1 MTQEEKEFIL
11 FDYGPAFG
19 DEIKWLFERRNI
31 DGLFP
36 VFFIMY
42 SYRHG
47 LPISFDDIAM
57 TGYVSGNDSLQD
69 RLYDASLMTFGGD
82 KERFSDLSGLQEM
95 IESIDRNLFD
105 EVYTYLI
112 DDTLCKTDLVAGT
125 QMQPNGRIATTIAN
139 ILKEHGCKTVLG
151 AFSGIGIF
159 ALACEGMKYT
169 GSEPYAPA
177 NLIAEVLCDA
187 FGVKKADFLNE
198 HPIDDWTRRKFDAVI
213 GNLPV
218 DADFF
223 NIYRADHFLHYFN
236 EVQDT
241 FIKKLIKRNTAR
253 KAAALLVHFEF
264 ANYCDYDETRKLICD
279 KGMLETVIALPEDIF
294 RDAQVPT
301 YLVILDMEGGHREAE
316 FLDATASLHRQ
327 VSYSHN
333 YKANRFDLRECVR
346 DSEKVK
352 VSYDTI
358 ARASWSFN
366 PAVYLQNAVCRKG
379 QELVRLGDL
388 VSVSCGKM
396 VDGERFITYAALS
409 ESFSRAAAGISP
421 SAMTT
426 EQGQLVEGPSVLLA
440 LTPGSRSDTQIIM
453 CGICRDYGTYCVEFF
468 LSVLKPDPEK
478 ILPDYLALALM
489 SDPSFAHYY
498 KSIQEYY
505 TDNVRRAHILE
516 RRIPV
521 FTDLADQKKAVMDA
535 LGRADMAE
543 VSYNIIVAGAG
554 DSLGWYRNALS
565 KHGCNMLSSVETVE
579 GSDGLANLLSDLS
592 RESTPVSKKAD
603 AILFLSDIPL
613 DAENSGEPF
622 AGLDAV
628 LDLRLIYERKGIK
641 FFAASK
647 YALDD
652 IRRGGIISSRRLKPL
667 EEGHFFL
674 TLDDGRPS
682 DGLVASVRE
691 ELDRSMS
698 PESRIRSRHRAA
710 LEAADW
716 LDEVYALREI
726 HAAETLSEFLLAAEE
741 GIDTSR
747 NLSDL
752 RNVAHR
758 IIEILKDCRAV
769 PPIDN
774 GAIPHLLYDKK
785 YENKRDGKT
794 YIQDISIMRRSLIS
808 SLISL
813 IDIGNEGTHTFKASS
828 NLGSAML
835 QTLLEFVTW
844 MYEKREEFSG
854 YLTNYWHVD
863 SEYERTW
870 EETSGLAELHM
881 IAGRP
886 HWTCGD
892 VHLFVPANVVLH
904 EGDMVTVRARSEDNG
919 KVKIPGVKYF
929 AYPKGYDNRNP
940 DGYTVETTDIDT
952 SETER

>member
-1 MTQEEKEFIL
+1 MTQKEKEFIL
-11 FDYGPAFG
+11 FEFDPEYNKR
-19 DEIKWLFERRNI
+19 IKWLFERRNI

-42 SYRHG
+42 SFRHG
-47 LPISFDDIAM
+47 LPISFEDTSM
-57 TGYVSGNDSLQD
+57 KGYVPGINPLQD
-69 RLYDASLMTFGGD
+69 RLYDASLMTFGGS
-82 KERFSDLSGLQEM
+82 KERFSNLHGLQEL
-95 IESIDRNLFD
+95 IESVDRRLFD
-105 EVYTYLI
+105 EAYTYLL

-125 QMQPNGRIATTIAN
+125 QMQPNGRIATTVAK
-139 ILKEHGCKTVLG
+139 ILKEHDCKTVFG

-159 ALACEGMKYT
+159 ALACKGMKYT
-169 GSEPYAPA
+169 GTEPYAPA

-187 FGVKKADFLNE
+187 FGVKKAEFLNA
-198 HPIDDWTRRKFDAVI
+198 HPVDEWPKKKFDAII

-223 NIYRADHFLHYFN
+223 NIYRADHFLNNFN
-236 EVQDT
+236 KVQDA
-241 FIKKLIKRNTAR
+241 FIKKLLESKIAR
-253 KAAALLVHFEF
+253 KTAALLVHFEF
-264 ANYCDYDETRKLICD
+264 ANYYGYDETRKLICE

-294 RDAQVPT
+294 RDALVPT
-301 YLVILDMEGGHREAE
+301 YLVILDMEGGHSEAE
-316 FLDATASLHRQ
+316 FLDASASEWRQ
-327 VSYSHN
+327 VAYSYRYN
-333 YKANRFDLRECVR
+333 ANRFDLRECVKDTER
-346 DSEKVK
+346 VT

-358 ARASWSFN
+358 ARSSWSFN
-366 PAVYLQNAVCRKG
+366 PAVYLQNAVCREG

-388 VSVSCGKM
+388 VDVSCGKM
-396 VDGERFITYAALS
+396 VDGERFIPYEALS
-409 ESFSRAAAGISP
+409 ESFSRAAAGITP
-421 SAMTT
+421 SAVTK
-426 EQGQLVEGPSVLLA
+426 EQKQFVEGPSVLLA
-440 LTPGSRSDTQIIM
+440 LTRGSRRETQKIM
-453 CGICRDYGTYCVEFF
+453 CGICRDYGTYSVEFF

-489 SDPSFAHYY
+489 SDPSFARYF

-505 TDNVRRAHILE
+505 TDDVRRAHLLE

-521 FTDLADQKKAVMDA
+521 YTDLADQKKAVIDA

-554 DSLGWYRNALS
+554 DSLGWYRNAFS
-565 KHGCNMLSSVETVE
+565 KHGCTLLSSVETVE
-579 GSDGLANLLSDLS
+579 GGDGLSNLLSDLS

-603 AILFLSDIPL
+603 AVVFLSDIPL

-628 LDLRLIYERKGIK
+628 LDLRLMYERKGIK
-641 FFAASK
+641 FFASSK
-647 YALDD
+647 CALED
-652 IRRGGIISSRRLKPL
+652 IRKSGIISSRRLKPL
-667 EEGHFFL
+667 EDGHFFL
-674 TLDDGRPS
+674 TDEDGHPS
-682 DGLVASVRE
+682 SGLAASVRE

-710 LEAADW
+710 LEAAEW
-716 LDEVYALREI
+716 LDETYALREI
-726 HAAETLSEFLLAAEE
+726 RAAETLSEFLLAAEE
-741 GIDTSR
+741 GVDTSR

-774 GAIPHLLYDKK
+774 GAIPHLLYDKR
-785 YENKRDGKT
+785 YENKKDGKT

-844 MYEKREEFSG
+844 MYEKREEFSLP
-854 YLTNYWHVD
+854 LTNYWHVD
-863 SEYERTW
+863 SEYERNW
-870 EETSGLAELHM
+870 EQTSAPAELHM

-892 VHLFVPANVVLH
+892 VHLFVPSTVVLH
-904 EGDMVTVRARSEDNG
+904 EGDIVTVRARSEDNG

-940 DGYTVETTDIDT
+940 DGYTVVPTGGDSDADM
-952 SETER
+952 